1 MNWRVAAA
9 ALSLAGMGLL
19 FYKARNFLTE
29 AQLIQLT
36 IRLRIF
42 VGFISVVAIGL
53 AAFTSELLPIVSW
66 SVALLNDIAISI
78 PIPALE
84 CLTGEYR

>member
-9 ALSLAGMGLL
+9 ALSLAGMGLV
-19 FYKARNFLTE
+19 FYKARNFMTE
-29 AQLIQLT
+29 TRMLQLT

-53 AAFTSELLPIVSW
+53 AAFTSDLLPIVGFC
-66 SVALLNDIAISI
+66 VALLNDIAISI

-84 CLTGEYR
+84 CITGEYR